1 MDFSPLSFSDLT
13 QCSNITHKG
22 ISEVKCR
29 FCKVPFHCGSV
40 AQWGSNQPAALSC
53 SSPTE
58 QFVFAKAPSRSPA
71 DFRHKTNFFRLWGCI
86 FISLRLLQRHNTFN
100 KKNPLNHWTPH
111 FSLDS
116 INYHL
121 GGGEFWQNSHRVQA
135 LHKWVLCSFND
146 LRMTQ
151 KEILQGL
158 ELEK

>member
-58 QFVFAKAPSRSPA
+58 QFVFAKALSRSPA

-86 FISLRLLQRHNTFN
+86 FISLRLLQRHNTFSRKN
-100 KKNPLNHWTPH
+100 LWITEHHTFHLILLITILVGGSFGKIPTGYRLYTNECCVLSTTWGWPKKKYYRDW
-111 FSLDS
+111 S
-116 INYHL
+116 
-121 GGGEFWQNSHRVQA
+121 
-135 LHKWVLCSFND
+135 
-146 LRMTQ
+146 
-151 KEILQGL
+151 
-158 ELEK
+158 